1 MQTMNVEMSDSL
13 NEYVQKQVAQYGY
26 ENASVYFSE
35 LVQADRLRKERRALE
50 AEVLR
55 GLECQERIEMTDET
69 WDAMYQEVQDRLL
82 ATSKSSS

>member
-1 MQTMNVEMSDSL
+1 MQTMNVDIPDSL
-13 NEYVQKQVAQYGY
+13 KEYAQQQVAECGY
-26 ENASVYFSE
+26 SSISDYLCN
-35 LVQADRLRKERRALE
+35 LLQADRLRKERRALE

>member
-1 MQTMNVEMSDSL
+1 MQTMNVDIPDSL
-13 NEYVQKQVAQYGY
+13 KEYAQQQVAECGY
-26 ENASVYFSE
+26 SSISDYLCN
-35 LVQADRLRKERRALE
+35 LLQADRLRKERQAIE